1 MCYLFL
7 TKEYVK
13 EEELDEEEYVE
24 QEPEVMV
31 KVETEDNIISK
42 EHVEP
47 LNQEYL
53 LEHPR

>member
-1 MCYLFL
+1 M
-7 TKEYVK
+7 K
-13 EEELDEEEYVE
+13 EEELEEEEAYVE

-31 KVETEDNIISK
+31 KVETEDNIITK
-42 EHVEP
+42 EHIEP